1 MECMRSEHETKNS
14 IFCVTLKLKI
24 GVRFQ
29 NVFLIRSIARRQ
41 EKLGM
46 YISTWKYAL
55 RGALSFM

>member
-1 MECMRSEHETKNS
+1 MRCEHETKNS
-14 IFCVTLKLKI
+14 ACCVILKLEI

-41 EKLGM
+41 DKLGM
-46 YISTWKYAL
+46 YISTWKIAL